1 MDSSDS
7 SLPSRFADLAQ
18 RELSSGEWLELA
30 AEMEAEQ
37 ERVRAGI
44 EERYATMEHPAGQ
57 TLAALEAAMRQE
69 LEAALAPYAA
79 VSAIIAE
86 HVQADRALVRN
97 VSQEL
102 TDPDRP
108 IAPDDQPRAAAGAA
122 GAGASHRPFFA
133 SWWFWLLVVLAVA
146 AALVSY

>member
-1 MDSSDS
+1 MNGPDS
-7 SLPSRFADLAQ
+7 SLLRRFPDLAQ

-30 AEMEAEQ
+30 EEMEAEQ

-44 EERYATMEHPAGQ
+44 EERYAAMTPPPGQ
-57 TLAALEAAMRQE
+57 TPAALETAMRRE

-79 VSAIIAE
+79 VAATITE
-86 HVQADRALVRN
+86 HVRADRALVRN

-108 IAPDDQPRAAAGAA
+108 IAPDDQPRTATEAAAGTAR
-122 GAGASHRPFFA
+122 RPFFA

-146 AALVSY
+146 AALISY